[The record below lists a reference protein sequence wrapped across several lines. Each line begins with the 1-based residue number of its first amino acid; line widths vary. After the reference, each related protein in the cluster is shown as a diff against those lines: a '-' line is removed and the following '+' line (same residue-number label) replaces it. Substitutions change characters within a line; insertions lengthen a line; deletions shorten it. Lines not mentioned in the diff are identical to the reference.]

1 MQNKTLVMDDL
12 KTSIEEVIMGSRK
25 TARDE
30 LWVGKMPQGA
40 LSKEQMGL
48 LRKIADSPL
57 SAEEKNSLL
66 RYLFFCSVH
75 SIL

>member
-1 MQNKTLVMDDL
+1 
-12 KTSIEEVIMGSRK
+12 
-25 TARDE
+25 
-30 LWVGKMPQGA
+30 MPQGA